1 MVKIR
6 KMKEEDIDRIV
17 YLEETIL
24 GESLGK
30 QMLLDEMNS
39 NITKFY
45 VATIDDVVVGYIG
58 RYAYLDQAEILNL
71 VVDEAYQRMGIGQKL
86 LDQIKLDLPT
96 LKTITLEVRVS
107 NGKAIRFY
115 EKNGFVPLYKRFNY
129 YRNGEDALIYAKE
142 YI

>member
-107 NGKAIRFY
+107 NGKAIQFY